1 MDDHIIISPIAKPS
15 FLYCDYLF
23 VVSTHSI
30 IKTLWVNQTLIII
43 IYLHESSNQE
53 YNRFCF

>member
-1 MDDHIIISPIAKPS
+1 MDDQIILSPIAKPS

-43 IYLHESSNQE
+43 YLHESSNQE
-53 YNRFCF
+53 NNRFCF